1 MNPETLNFWAN
12 VAAIY
17 LILLLFLFIMVTGV
31 LFGFLW
37 WYLRKGRRALALPF
51 LYAQVY
57 ALRVQR
63 TTQKVSD
70 QVVRAPIAL
79 SAATEQVTTTS
90 RALVRGRSENK
101 K

>member
-17 LILLLFLFIMVTGV
+17 LMFLMFLGV
-31 LFGFLW
+31 LVVGALLGFVW

-63 TTQKVSD
+63 TTQQVSD
-70 QVVRAPIAL
+70 KVVQVPIAL
-79 SAATEQVTTTS
+79 HATSEQVATTS
-90 RALVRGRSENK
+90 RALVGKHNGTS
-101 K
+101 